1 MTMPSMLDEING
13 MIASMEAIVRELE
26 RRADEELGIDD
37 RWHVQHT
44 EDMLDAV
51 EPNGASRSSS
61 QFQVPENTVLR
72 RPRVDSRARMP
83 SDAGLGIGEAAI
95 SSPDLLSRRIVSHN
109 GADQRSRPY
118 DMLRTQVLRSM
129 DENGWKILG
138 VTSPTPGCG
147 KTLTAINLA
156 FSIARQPDQA
166 VVLVDMDLQKP
177 QIANCLGLKLVK
189 GGVLDL
195 LKSRTVL
202 QSVATLARAGNQ
214 RIVVVPTAATKESSE
229 LMGSPAMGDLLRE
242 ISETYPSHIIILDL
256 PPILPS
262 DDVIAVLPQIDCVLL
277 VAAAGL
283 SKVSEVVECQK
294 HLQSSHLLR
303 LVVNKVRDRNSNY
316 YY

>member
-1 MTMPSMLDEING
+1 MPSTFDEING
-13 MIASMEAIVRELE
+13 MIDSMEAIVRQLE
-26 RRADEELGIDD
+26 RRADEEREIDD
-37 RWHVQHT
+37 RWRSRHAA
-44 EDMLDAV
+44 DLLDVA
-51 EPNGASRSSS
+51 EPSDASPSSAIP
-61 QFQVPENTVLR
+61 QVPENTVLP
-72 RPRVDSRARMP
+72 RPRVEPKPRIPTS
-83 SDAGLGIGEAAI
+83 GLLIGEAAVN
-95 SSPDLLSRRIVSHN
+95 STDLVSRRIVSHN

-129 DENGWKILG
+129 DEKGWKILG

-177 QIANCLGLKLVK
+177 RISNCLGLKPVK

-195 LKSRTVL
+195 LKGRTTL
-202 QSVATLARAGNQ
+202 QSVATWVRAGNQ
-214 RIVVVPTAATKESSE
+214 RIVVVPTAETKESSE
-229 LMGSPAMGDLLRE
+229 LMGSPGMRDVLQDVRDA
-242 ISETYPSHIIILDL
+242 YPDHIIILDL

-277 VAAAGL
+277 VTAAGL

-294 HLQSSHLLR
+294 HLQSSQLLR
-303 LVVNKVRDRNSNY
+303 VVVNKVTGRNSNY
-316 YY
+316 YYY